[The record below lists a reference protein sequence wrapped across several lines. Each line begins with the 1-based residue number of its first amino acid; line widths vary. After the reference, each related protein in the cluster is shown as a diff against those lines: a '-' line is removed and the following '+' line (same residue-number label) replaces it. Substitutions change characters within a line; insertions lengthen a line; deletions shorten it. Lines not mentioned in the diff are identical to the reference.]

1 MLVLV
6 NAIYFK
12 GLWDKQFNAEATA
25 LKKFH
30 ALKEA
35 AKEVHMMYKQSE
47 LKINVECGDLNAA
60 AVEIPYKGG
69 KTSMVILLPHEVDGL
84 PQLEAALTPSKL
96 LDIVGGLETHV
107 VELSLP
113 RFKIE
118 LSVDIK
124 NVLQSMGVQD
134 LFSHKA
140 DLSGIGG
147 KKDLV
152 VSAALHKAF
161 VEVNEEGTEAAAA
174 TGIVKKKKKRCIIS
188 TIPFVVD
195 HSFMFFIK
203 SHDPDVILFAGSVR
217 DMPSAV

>member
-1 MLVLV
+1 
-6 NAIYFK
+6 
-12 GLWDKQFNAEATA
+12 
-25 LKKFH
+25 
-30 ALKEA
+30 
-35 AKEVHMMYKQSE
+35 MMYKQSE

-161 VEVNEEGTEAAAA
+161 VEVNEEAPFIVRGVGSGCCSLYVMANTLDAA
-174 TGIVKKKKKRCIIS
+174 
-188 TIPFVVD
+188 
-195 HSFMFFIK
+195 
-203 SHDPDVILFAGSVR
+203 FAGVPGLQQP
-217 DMPSAV
+217 PSFDFADLSAWSTWIKQFEDYVYIRYRTAQSYQ